1 MNNELTFQ
9 KDLTMTSLEV
19 VDLINKYRELEGSRT
34 KKRHSDLLESI
45 RKEIHVLKNSNMA
58 EEAERN
64 FSFGTY
70 RDSNNQDRTYCILS
84 RDGILLIMNKEST
97 IVRARTIEHINR
109 LEDKITQLNNQVV
122 IQQLQNSITQQQRQL
137 DEAKQMLGLKSK
149 TKFDWG
155 KIIKVHLGIRKA
167 SSDYESIKQLFFLEL
182 GVNKWEDIFPSIE
195 NVRKLNEVCENYK
208 PSKTRHLF

>member
-1 MNNELTFQ
+1 MSNELTFQ

-19 VDLINKYRELEGSRT
+19 VDLINKYRELEGKS
-34 KKRHSDLLESI
+34 KLQHFNFLQKI
-45 RKEIHVLKNSNMA
+45 RKEIESLENGGLSAELK
-58 EEAERN
+58 
-64 FSFGTY
+64 FQFGTY
-70 RDSNNQDRTYCILS
+70 KDANNQDRTYVILT
-84 RDGILLIMNKEST
+84 RDGIFQMAASESSL
-97 IVRARTIEHINR
+97 VRARLIEYINR
-109 LEDKITQLNNQVV
+109 LEDRITQLNNQVV
-122 IQQLQNSITQQQRQL
+122 IQKLQNSITQQQRQL

-149 TKFDWG
+149 TKFDWS

-167 SSDYESIKQLFFLEL
+167 NSDYESIKQLFFLEL